1 MRKTSHRRIILSPV
15 SSLCFLSL
23 TVLLVP
29 SARAQFGSSGI
40 DDDRS
45 SGMRQGTNTIIGQVV
60 FPPGRQVERRCT
72 VRLSSVRVGEF
83 STMTDENGVFTFRR
97 LREGSYFI
105 TVEAGKDYLPAQETV
120 DLFDNRGRTVTVQIE
135 LRLRPAATTKPAVVN
150 AALAGVPRAAQNLY
164 QKGTASAAA
173 GDDKKAIE
181 DLKGAVALYPAF
193 VLALNEIS
201 ALYVSVG
208 DLEKAEEALT
218 AALKYEADNAKLRL
232 NYGYVLMLRKRFD
245 DSEREFYRAI
255 QLKDELVAA
264 HLYRGKVLIRLRKFD
279 EAEKELNRAL
289 SLGGPSGIVAYRY
302 LGALYSERG
311 EASKAIAALENYLRL
326 TPNAKD
332 SEQVQAVIRQL
343 REEAANK
350 KE

>member
-1 MRKTSHRRIILSPV
+1 MPK
-15 SSLCFLSL
+15 
-23 TVLLVP
+23 
-29 SARAQFGSSGI
+29 
-40 DDDRS
+40 
-45 SGMRQGTNTIIGQVV
+45 
-60 FPPGRQVERRCT
+60 
-72 VRLSSVRVGEF
+72 
-83 STMTDENGVFTFRR
+83 
-97 LREGSYFI
+97 
-105 TVEAGKDYLPAQETV
+105 
-120 DLFDNRGRTVTVQIE
+120 
-135 LRLRPAATTKPAVVN
+135 
-150 AALAGVPRAAQNLY
+150 AALELY
-164 QKGTASAAA
+164 QKGMAAAAA
-173 GDDKKAIE
+173 GDGKKAIE

-218 AALKYEADNAKLRL
+218 AALKYEADNATLRL

-332 SEQVQAVIRQL
+332 SEQLQAVIRQL